1 MSEKKL
7 TQVKFRLN
15 PDELEVWQKKADD
28 LNMTLPKFSKEIVEQ
43 VITHGKIK
51 QPKIDKDSGAEIIRQ
66 LAKLGGNVN
75 QIAKWCNLNKHEVD
89 SIQAEKLAHNL
100 ECVQKELASIWQ
112 QLK

>member
-1 MSEKKL
+1 MNEEKL

-15 PDELEVWQKKADD
+15 EEELTLWQEKAND
-28 LNMTLPKFSKEIVEQ
+28 LNMTLPKFSKSIVEQ
-43 VITHGKIK
+43 VIQNGRIK

-75 QIAKWCNLNKHEVD
+75 QIAKWCNQNKHEVTSERAD
-89 SIQAEKLAHNL
+89 KLAHNL
-100 ECVQKELASIWQ
+100 ECVQKELANLWQ